1 MAGAN
6 LKGHGEKISIEDT
19 KIYLLILGKFKIDNN
34 YVFFYIKSVLDPWN
48 LLRAFFYKQLMIMA
62 GSQIAYFLAKNS

>member
-34 YVFFYIKSVLDPWN
+34 YVFLYKTS
-48 LLRAFFYKQLMIMA
+48 LRSLKFITR
-62 GSQIAYFLAKNS
+62 IFL